1 MISKEQ
7 YGFMGKSTKEV
18 MLAGRLLMEK
28 HREDQKELCCVSVD
42 LVKTCDRMPREKL

>member
-7 YGFMGKSTKEV
+7 YGFMRKSTKEV

-28 HREDQKELCCVSVD
+28 HREGGGVVLCLCGSS
-42 LVKTCDRMPREKL
+42 ENI